1 MKLVDLR
8 TMRKIL
14 KNAGYVHIRTKGS
27 HEMWSKNGNTIAV
40 PAVTLNPMIARRLIK
55 ENNLTE
61 YLTD

>member
-14 KNAGYVHIRTKGS
+14 KNAGYVHTRTKGS
-27 HEMWSKNGNTIAV
+27 HEMWSKNGNTISV
-40 PAVTLNPMIARRLIK
+40 PSVSLNPMIARRLIK